1 MSNSNHNSGEG
12 IYITTAIAVDKDKNS
27 PHAVRWAVDNQLKKN
42 ASVFLVHVQTHVSH
56 PNDVSKDGR
65 APTEAE
71 MQQIFLPYRGF
82 CARKGIRGT
91 EIVVTDTDVT
101 NALVDFVVRNSIST
115 LVVGGSNRS
124 ALTRAFRNPDVPT
137 CLGKIAPDFCS
148 VHAVSKGGRV
158 QNIKTATRAAR
169 PPTSSKPLSQ
179 SGYSSDSSSSFSQS
193 SWKSGSEKTS
203 FDKSSSDGSSY
214 TNKSNDFNM
223 MHPLDR
229 HSGSKSPFPPSVS
242 NLNYM
247 VRTKQMGSPNISF
260 DSSEYSGLSSF
271 QSADFSMDNS
281 DRSLTSGTSKTNS
294 YSSSPLGEEI
304 ENEMKR
310 LKQELKQT
318 MEMYNSAYNES
329 MTAKQ
334 KVRIWLNLYHL
345 FALFCQGQREKF
357 SCWLWFQ
364 VREIDEWKSTE
375 TRMIAQK
382 KRSEED
388 ALVLME
394 MEKRKCRAAMEAAQK
409 AHRLA
414 ELETQKRITA
424 ERLAAYEAEEMKKA
438 MDALTRSGVRYRTY
452 TIEEIEEATNRFSES
467 AKIGEGGYGPVFKG
481 YLDHTAVAIKVLKPD
496 IAQGKEQFQKEIE
509 VLSCMR
515 HPNMVLLLGAC
526 PEYGCLVYE
535 YMENGSLEDRLFRK
549 HNTPP
554 ISWRTRFKIAAEIAT
569 ALLFLH
575 QSKPEPLVHRDL
587 KPANI
592 LLDRNYVSKISDVGL
607 ARMVPPS
614 VADSVTQY
622 HMTAAA
628 GTFCYIDPEYQQTG
642 MLGTKSDLYSLG
654 VMLLQLITGKP
665 PMGITGQVSSAI
677 EKGDISQVLDPSV
690 PDWPV
695 KEATAFANLC
705 LQCCE
710 LRRKDR
716 PDLAKVILPE
726 LDRLRE
732 FACSDDEY

>member
-1 MSNSNHNSGEG
+1 MSNQNSGEG
-12 IYITTAIAVDKDKNS
+12 IHITTAIAVDKDKNS
-27 PHAVRWAVDNQLKKN
+27 PHAVRWAIDNHLKKN
-42 ASVFLVHVQTHVSH
+42 SSIFLVHVKTQLSQPQDAVA
-56 PNDVSKDGR
+56 KEGR
-65 APTEAE
+65 APTDTE
-71 MQQIFLPYRGF
+71 MQHIFLPYRGF
-82 CARKGIRGT
+82 CARKGIRAT
-91 EIVVTDTDVT
+91 EMVLTENDVT
-101 NALVDFVVRNSIST
+101 TGLVDFVVRNSIST
-115 LVVGGSNRS
+115 LIVGGSNRS

-137 CLGKIAPDFCS
+137 SLGKIAPDFCS
-148 VHAVSKGGRV
+148 VHAISKGRV
-158 QNIKTATRAAR
+158 QNVKTATRSVT
-169 PPTSSKPLSQ
+169 PVTSVSSKPPTQ
-179 SGYSSDSSSSFSQS
+179 SGYSSDSSSSSFSQS
-193 SWKSGSEKTS
+193 SWKSGSDKTS
-203 FDKSSSDGSSY
+203 FDKTSSDSSSY
-214 TNKSNDFNM
+214 TNKSNDYNVV
-223 MHPLDR
+223 HPLDR

-247 VRTKQMGSPNISF
+247 VRTKGMGSPNLSF
-260 DSSEYSGLSSF
+260 DSSEFSVLSSF

-281 DRSLTSGTSKTNS
+281 DPSLTSGTSNTNS
-294 YSSSPLGEEI
+294 YTTSHVGEEI

-329 MTAKQ
+329 VNAKQ
-334 KVRIWLNLYHL
+334 K
-345 FALFCQGQREKF
+345 
-357 SCWLWFQ
+357 

-375 TRMIAQK
+375 ARMIAQK
-382 KRSEED
+382 KRSEEE
-388 ALVLME
+388 ALALIE

-409 AHRLA
+409 AQRLA

-424 ERLAAYEAEEMKKA
+424 ERLAEYEAEEMRKA
-438 MDALTRSGVRYRTY
+438 MDALNRCGVRYRTY
-452 TIEEIEEATNRFSES
+452 AIEEIEVATNRFSVS

-481 YLDHTAVAIKVLKPD
+481 YLDHTAVAIKVLRPD

-549 HNTPP
+549 QNTPP
-554 ISWRTRFKIAAEIAT
+554 ISWRTRFKIAAEIGT

-677 EKGDISQVLDPSV
+677 EKGDISQVLDPTV

-705 LQCCE
+705 LKCCE

-716 PDLAKVILPE
+716 PDLATVILPE
-726 LDRLRE
+726 LERLRE
-732 FACSDDEY
+732 VACENQDEYSE

>member
-56 PNDVSKDGR
+56 PTDDVSKDGR

-179 SGYSSDSSSSFSQS
+179 SGYSSDSSSFSQS

-229 HSGSKSPFPPSVS
+229 HSGSKSPFPPS
-242 NLNYM
+242 
-247 VRTKQMGSPNISF
+247 
-260 DSSEYSGLSSF
+260 
-271 QSADFSMDNS
+271 
-281 DRSLTSGTSKTNS
+281 
-294 YSSSPLGEEI
+294 EEI

-334 KVRIWLNLYHL
+334 K
-345 FALFCQGQREKF
+345 
-357 SCWLWFQ
+357 

>member
-1 MSNSNHNSGEG
+1 MKLEVVLPLKILSIFGRCTTCSNTMSNHNSGSGEG
-12 IYITTAIAVDKDKNS
+12 IHITTAIGVDKDKNS
-27 PHAVRWAVDNQLKKN
+27 PHAVRWAIDNQLKKN
-42 ASVFLVHVQTHVSH
+42 ASIFLVHVQIHSSQQPQDLV
-56 PNDVSKDGR
+56 PKDGR

-82 CARKGIRGT
+82 CARKGIRAT
-91 EIVVTDTDVT
+91 EIVLNDSDVAT
-101 NALVDFVVRNSIST
+101 ALVDFIVRNSIST
-115 LVVGGSNRS
+115 LIVGGSNRS
-124 ALTRAFRNPDVPT
+124 ALTRAFRNPDVPAN
-137 CLGKIAPDFCS
+137 LGKIAPDFCS
-148 VHAVSKGGRV
+148 VHAITKGRV

-169 PPTSSKPLSQ
+169 PASSVTSKSPNQ
-179 SGYSSDSSSSFSQS
+179 SGYSSDSSSNFSQS
-193 SWKSGSEKTS
+193 SWKSGSDISS
-203 FDKSSSDGSSY
+203 FDKSTSESSSY
-214 TNKSNDFNM
+214 TNKSNDSNL
-223 MHPLDR
+223 MHPFDR
-229 HSGSKSPFPPSVS
+229 PSGSKSPYPPSVS

-247 VRTKQMGSPNISF
+247 VRTKGMGSPNTSF
-260 DSSEYSGLSSF
+260 DSSEYSGVSSF
-271 QSADFSMDNS
+271 QSAGFSMENL
-281 DRSLTSGTSKTNS
+281 DRSQASGTSKTNS
-294 YSSSPLGEEI
+294 YTSSQAGGEI
-304 ENEMKR
+304 ENEMRR

-318 MEMYNSAYNES
+318 MEMYNSAYSES
-329 MTAKQ
+329 MNAKQ
-334 KVRIWLNLYHL
+334 K
-345 FALFCQGQREKF
+345 
-357 SCWLWFQ
+357 
-364 VREIDEWKSTE
+364 VREIDEWKSME
-375 TRMIAQK
+375 ARMIAQK

-388 ALVLME
+388 ALALIE

-409 AHRLA
+409 AQRLV
-414 ELETQKRITA
+414 ELETQKRISA
-424 ERLAAYEAEEMKKA
+424 ERLAEYEAQEMRKA

-452 TIEEIEEATNRFSES
+452 AIEEIEAATKRFSES
-467 AKIGEGGYGPVFKG
+467 VKIGEGGYGPVFKG
-481 YLDHTAVAIKVLKPD
+481 YLDHTAVAIKVLRPD

-549 HNTPP
+549 HNTPT

-665 PMGITGQVSSAI
+665 PMGITGQVSNAI
-677 EKGDISQVLDPSV
+677 EKGNISQVLDPSV
-690 PDWPV
+690 HDWPI

-716 PDLAKVILPE
+716 PDLATVILPE

-732 FACSDDEY
+732 LACDEYY

>member
-1 MSNSNHNSGEG
+1 MSNHNSGEG

-27 PHAVRWAVDNQLKKN
+27 PHAVRWAIDNQLKKN
-42 ASVFLVHVQTHVSH
+42 ASIFLVHVRTHLSQPEDAV
-56 PNDVSKDGR
+56 PKEGR
-65 APTEAE
+65 APTDSE

-82 CARKGIRGT
+82 CARKGIRAT
-91 EIVVTDTDVT
+91 EIVLSDIDVT
-101 NALVDFVVRNSIST
+101 TALVDFIVRNSLST
-115 LVVGGSNRS
+115 IIVGASNRS

-137 CLGKIAPDFCS
+137 SLGKIAPDFCS
-148 VHAVSKGGRV
+148 VHAISKGRV
-158 QNIKTATRAAR
+158 QNVKTATRTVSPA
-169 PPTSSKPLSQ
+169 PSVSSKPPLQ
-179 SGYSSDSSSSFSQS
+179 SGYSSDSTSFSQS

-203 FDKSSSDGSSY
+203 FDKSSSDSSSY
-214 TNKSNDFNM
+214 TNKSNDYSM
-223 MHPLDR
+223 VHPLDR
-229 HSGSKSPFPPSVS
+229 HSGNKSPFPPSVS

-247 VRTKQMGSPNISF
+247 VRTKAMGSTNFSF
-260 DSSEYSGLSSF
+260 DSSEFSGLSSF
-271 QSADFSMDNS
+271 QSADYSMENS
-281 DRSLTSGTSKTNS
+281 DRSLTSGTSKTTS
-294 YSSSPLGEEI
+294 YASSHVGEEI
-304 ENEMKR
+304 ENEMRR

-318 MEMYNSAYNES
+318 MDMYNSAYNES
-329 MTAKQ
+329 INAKQ
-334 KVRIWLNLYHL
+334 K
-345 FALFCQGQREKF
+345 
-357 SCWLWFQ
+357 

-375 TRMIAQK
+375 ARMIAQK

-388 ALVLME
+388 ALALIE

-409 AHRLA
+409 AQLLA

-424 ERLAAYEAEEMKKA
+424 ERLAEYEAEEMRKA
-438 MDALTRSGVRYRTY
+438 MDALNRNGVRYRTY
-452 TIEEIEEATNRFSES
+452 TIEEIEVATNRFSES

-481 YLDHTAVAIKVLKPD
+481 YLDHTAVAIKVLRPD

-554 ISWRTRFKIAAEIAT
+554 ISWRTRFKIAAEIGT

-642 MLGTKSDLYSLG
+642 MLGTKSDLYSFG

-665 PMGITGQVSSAI
+665 PMGITGQVSNAI

-695 KEATAFANLC
+695 EEATAFANLC
-705 LQCCE
+705 LKCCE

-716 PDLAKVILPE
+716 PDLATVILPE
-726 LDRLRE
+726 LERLRE
-732 FACSDDEY
+732 LACENEDEYTE

>member
-1 MSNSNHNSGEG
+1 MSNHNSGEG

-27 PHAVRWAVDNQLKKN
+27 PHAVRWAIDNQLKKN
-42 ASVFLVHVQTHVSH
+42 ASIFLVHVRTHLSQPEDAV
-56 PNDVSKDGR
+56 PKEGR
-65 APTEAE
+65 APTDSE

-82 CARKGIRGT
+82 CARKGIRAT
-91 EIVVTDTDVT
+91 EIVLSDIDVT
-101 NALVDFVVRNSIST
+101 TALVDFIVRNSLST
-115 LVVGGSNRS
+115 IIVGASNRS

-137 CLGKIAPDFCS
+137 SLGKIAPDFCS
-148 VHAVSKGGRV
+148 VHAISKGRV
-158 QNIKTATRAAR
+158 QNVKTATRTVSPA
-169 PPTSSKPLSQ
+169 PSVSSKPPLQ
-179 SGYSSDSSSSFSQS
+179 SGYSSDSSTSFSQS

-203 FDKSSSDGSSY
+203 FDKSSSDSSSY
-214 TNKSNDFNM
+214 TNKSNDYSM
-223 MHPLDR
+223 VHPLDR
-229 HSGSKSPFPPSVS
+229 HSGNKSPFPPSVS

-247 VRTKQMGSPNISF
+247 VRTKAMGSTNFSF
-260 DSSEYSGLSSF
+260 DSSEFSGLSSF
-271 QSADFSMDNS
+271 QSADYSMENS
-281 DRSLTSGTSKTNS
+281 DRSLTSGTSKTTS
-294 YSSSPLGEEI
+294 YASSHVGEEI
-304 ENEMKR
+304 ENEMRR

-318 MEMYNSAYNES
+318 MDMYNSAYNES
-329 MTAKQ
+329 INAKQ
-334 KVRIWLNLYHL
+334 K
-345 FALFCQGQREKF
+345 
-357 SCWLWFQ
+357 

-375 TRMIAQK
+375 ARMIAQK

-388 ALVLME
+388 ALALIE

-409 AHRLA
+409 AQLLA

-424 ERLAAYEAEEMKKA
+424 ERLAEYEAEEMRKA
-438 MDALTRSGVRYRTY
+438 MDALNRNGVRYRTY
-452 TIEEIEEATNRFSES
+452 TIEEIEVATNRFSES

-481 YLDHTAVAIKVLKPD
+481 YLDHTAVAIKVLRPD

-554 ISWRTRFKIAAEIAT
+554 ISWRTRFKIAAEIGT

-642 MLGTKSDLYSLG
+642 MLGTKSDLYSFG

-665 PMGITGQVSSAI
+665 PMGITGQVSNAI

-695 KEATAFANLC
+695 EEATAFANLC
-705 LQCCE
+705 LKCCE

-716 PDLAKVILPE
+716 PDLATVILPE
-726 LDRLRE
+726 LERLRE
-732 FACSDDEY
+732 LACENEDEYTE